1 MILQRMRMTALTAL
15 LLLAASAAAA
25 AGDLR
30 IGLRGGLSIPNI
42 QGSDTDIFT
51 RGFTSRRGPSFGVF
65 VERALAADWSL
76 VLEFNYTSQG
86 GKRNGMQVIT
96 EVPPGLPTDLYLFA
110 DFNNETIL
118 DYLEL
123 PVLARLSFGRGR
135 RFFLNA
141 GPYAGYLVRARAVTG
156 GSSLIYLDES
166 GTQPVVPSP
175 VSFDADTDV
184 LDSLKRWNLGLTGG
198 AGLSMPAGHGEIIIE
213 GRFQLGLA
221 VLQKDVATS
230 GKSRTGAFVVA
241 LGYCFS
247 RAR

>member
-1 MILQRMRMTALTAL
+1 MVFRRIRKICFYAFLC
-15 LLLAASAAAA
+15 LAVSAAAW
-25 AGDLR
+25 AGGLR
-30 IGLRGGLSIPNI
+30 MGVRGGLSIPNI

-65 VERALAADWSL
+65 AERPLTGDWSL
-76 VLEFNYTSQG
+76 VVEFNYTSQG

-96 EVPPGLPTDLYLFA
+96 EVPPGLPTDLYLYA
-110 DFNNETIL
+110 DFNNETVL

-123 PVLARLSFGRGR
+123 PVLARLRFGAGR

-156 GSSLIYLDES
+156 GSSLVYLDEG
-166 GTQPVVPSP
+166 GTVPVVSSP

-198 AGLSMPAGHGEIIIE
+198 AGLGVPAGRGQIIIE
-213 GRFQLGLA
+213 GRFQLGLS
-221 VLQKDVATS
+221 VLQKDISTS
-230 GKSRTGAFVVA
+230 GKSRTGAFVVS
-241 LGYCFS
+241 LGYSFS